1 MIKKLVLKYFF
12 CSLILILAIQNMFSQ
27 SDTLFEHTV
36 FDYKIEE
43 GVNTFSVI
51 EVDSSSLAKYF
62 GQTTEELLGKSNGLF
77 VKQYGAGNLATLSIR
92 GSSANQTQVFWNG
105 IPVNT
110 ASIGVTDLTL
120 LPIDFYNSLLIKKGG
135 ASLSCGS
142 GGIGG
147 AVCLNSNSFFK
158 KGITLSAQQVLGSFG
173 IKRTI
178 LKMNYSTGKINF
190 VTGYLHRF
198 SLNNFSYKD
207 ISSPNEQYVSRENA
221 SINQHFFM
229 QEIGWFI
236 NKKSQIE
243 FKLNYLN
250 SWRQIPSI
258 IGATNNGEFQNDQ
271 QIKTLIG
278 FKNISNNLRHDL
290 KIGFVNEVM
299 NYNDTALGIFSNF
312 NISSFHTNYRVTR
325 DLKSV
330 NGRIQ
335 AFLMIREDVAESD
348 YYSEISNQNTS
359 SLFVK
364 WEQKINKTEYHLAV
378 RQELLDFNFLS
389 PNPSIGVKKSF
400 FKNGKW
406 NSEINASKTSRIP
419 TLNDRFWVPGGDP
432 NLLPENGFEIENNN
446 RIYLSD
452 NLMFSSSI
460 FFGRTSNWIIWHPM
474 NNGLWSPENVKEV
487 QRYGLESKLEFEASL
502 KDVNFEL
509 DMQYNYLNATT
520 IHSFNINDASINKQL
535 IYVPAHQTQLDVE
548 LAFKKV
554 RIFYSQSLV
563 GSVYIDVENNSYLPY
578 YFPADIGIDWS
589 SNFITG
595 KQLVAGLKIINLFNE
610 DYHIVANRPMPGTHF
625 LINLKINLKK

>member
-1 MIKKLVLKYFF
+1 MTVRNVI
-12 CSLILILAIQNMFSQ
+12 SQ
-27 SDTLFEHTV
+27 SDTLTEHIV
-36 FDYKIEE
+36 FNSKLEE
-43 GVNTFSVI
+43 GVSTFSVI
-51 EVDSSSLAKYF
+51 DVDSSALAKYF

-135 ASLSCGS
+135 ASLSSGT

-147 AVCLNSNSFFK
+147 AVCLNSNSFFQ
-158 KGITLSAQQVLGSFG
+158 KGIALSAQQVLGSFG

-178 LKMNYSTGKINF
+178 LKMNYSTDKIYF
-190 VTGYLHRF
+190 STGYLHRF
-198 SLNNFSYKD
+198 AFNNFSYKD
-207 ISSPNEQYVSRENA
+207 VSSPNEQYLIRENA
-221 SINQHFFM
+221 SLNQHFFM
-229 QEIGWFI
+229 QEIGWLI
-236 NKKSQIE
+236 NKKSQLD

-250 SWRQIPSI
+250 SWRQIASI
-258 IGATNNGEFQNDQ
+258 IGAVNNGEFQNDE

-278 FKNISNNLRHDL
+278 FKNKSKNLRHDL
-290 KIGFVNEVM
+290 KVGFVNELM

-312 NISSFHTNYRVTR
+312 NINSLHANYRVTR
-325 DLKSV
+325 DLKPI
-330 NGRIQ
+330 NGKIQ
-335 AFLMIREDVAESD
+335 AFIMIREDIAESD
-348 YYSEISNQNTS
+348 YYQEVSSQNTS

-364 WEQKINKTEYHLAV
+364 WEQKINKIDYHLAV

-389 PNPSIGVKKSF
+389 PNPSIGIKKSF

-406 NSEINASKTSRIP
+406 NTQFNASKTSRIP
-419 TLNDRFWVPGGDP
+419 TLNDRFWVPGGNPD
-432 NLLPENGFEIENNN
+432 LLPENGFEIENNN
-446 RIYLSD
+446 RIYISE

-460 FFGRTSNWIIWHPM
+460 FFGRTSNWIIWYPM

-487 QRYGLESKLEFEASL
+487 QRYGLESKLEFDVSL
-502 KDVNFEL
+502 KDVNFGL
-509 DMQYNYLNATT
+509 DIQYNYLNATT

-535 IYVPAHQTQLDVE
+535 IYVPAHQAQLDVE
-548 LAFKKV
+548 LVYKKFRV
-554 RIFYSQSLV
+554 FYSQSLV
-563 GSVYIDVENNSYLPY
+563 GSVYIDSDNNSFLPH

-625 LINLKINLKK
+625 LLNLKINLKK